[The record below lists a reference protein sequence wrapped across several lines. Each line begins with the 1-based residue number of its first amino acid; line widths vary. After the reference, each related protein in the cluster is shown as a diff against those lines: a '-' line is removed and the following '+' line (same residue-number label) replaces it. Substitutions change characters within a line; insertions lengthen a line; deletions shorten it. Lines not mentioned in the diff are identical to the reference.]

1 MKESG
6 GYGERDKSIHTMEEE
21 SKCGDCLSEPCWWAK
36 VSYREVISNKGKVI
50 IKEWGQ
56 KSRDFGSV
64 LGQI

>member
-1 MKESG
+1 MKERG

-50 IKEWGQ
+50 IKE
-56 KSRDFGSV
+56 
-64 LGQI
+64 